1 MKTSVKARNLELN
14 DRLRATIERK
24 LRRLDRISHPEA
36 EATVELIANASHSAD
51 SSHVAEVT
59 LVSGSDVVRS
69 VSSGPTAVAAIDTVL
84 DKLERQVVRAKT
96 RPRRVRERA
105 APETEQVLARE
116 GQGTVDPDTAT
127 DGAGRSQQV
136 TRIKRFDM
144 EPMFEEDA
152 IGRMEELGHAFFL
165 FLNAEDE
172 SLCVLYRRRDGSYGL
187 IEPVT
192 QSSGRSR

>member
-1 MKTSVKARNLELN
+1 LKTSVKARNLELS

-36 EATVELIANASHSAD
+36 EATVELIAKASHSAN

-59 LVSGSDVVRS
+59 LVSGAHVVRS
-69 VSSGPTAVAAIDTVL
+69 VSSGKTPVAAIDTVL

-105 APETEQVLARE
+105 APEAELVLARE
-116 GQGTVDPDTAT
+116 GIGTVGTS
-127 DGAGRSQQV
+127 DGTGRSPRV
-136 TRIKRFDM
+136 TRLKRFDM

-152 IGRMEELGHAFFL
+152 IDRMEELGHAFFL
-165 FLNAEDE
+165 FLNAEGE
-172 SLCVLYRRRDGSYGL
+172 NLCVLYRRSDGSYGL

-192 QSSGRSR
+192 ESPGRGR